1 MKKRLH
7 IAHFTNTYHPVI
19 SGVVRSIST
28 FREGLISLGHNVF
41 IFAQS
46 TSDYEDTEPFI
57 FRYPTLDLPL
67 PGEFPLT
74 IPFSSFITNVL
85 PILKLDVIHSHHPFL
100 VGQAAA
106 SQAKDLDLPLVFTY
120 HTRYREYSHY
130 IALNQDLVKDVI
142 DRWLGDYM
150 QQCHHIVAPSES
162 IKCMLAEDYG
172 ITDQVTV
179 IPTGINPEPFL
190 NADGQSLR
198 QRRGWADDKILVSVG
213 RLAPE
218 KNWGMLLEAAALVFR
233 QEPKARLVLIGDGD
247 EREVLQDLATELG
260 IADRVEFTG
269 KVPFEDIP
277 RHLRAADLFCFAST
291 TETQG
296 VVTAEAM
303 AAGLPIV
310 AVDATGTSDVVTN
323 GQEGLLTENDS
334 QALARGILR
343 VLNDE
348 ALRQR
353 FREAAVKTAQSLDLK
368 LQAQKLVDVYEQ
380 AIENKAAN
388 RLVKVDKQRHI
399 FSLIDEDQWQ
409 KLLGI
414 ERKSAADDA
423 V

>member
-1 MKKRLH
+1 MKKQLH

-41 IFAQS
+41 IFAQG

-106 SQAKDLDLPLVFTY
+106 SQAKDLNLPLVFTY

-162 IKCMLAEDYG
+162 IKSMLAEDYG
-172 ITDQVTV
+172 ITDQVTI
-179 IPTGINPEPFL
+179 IPTGIDPEPFL
-190 NADGQSLR
+190 NADGQPLR
-198 QRRGWADDKILVSVG
+198 RERGWQDNKVLVSVG

-218 KNWGMLLEAAALVFR
+218 KNWGTLLEAAALVMK
-233 QEPKARLVLIGDGD
+233 QDPQVRLVLVGDGD
-247 EREVLQDLATELG
+247 EREALEDQAAELG
-260 IADRVEFTG
+260 VADRVEFTG
-269 KVPFEDIP
+269 KVTFDDIP
-277 RHLRAADLFCFAST
+277 RYLKAADLFCFASIS
-291 TETQG
+291 ETQG

-310 AVDATGTSDVVTN
+310 AVDASGTSDVVTN

-334 QALARGILR
+334 QALAQGILR
-343 VLNDE
+343 LLADE
-348 ALRQR
+348 DLRHR
-353 FREAAVKTAQSLDLK
+353 FKETAVKTAQSLDLK
-368 LQAQKLVDVYEQ
+368 LQAQKLVGVYEQ

-414 ERKSAADDA
+414 KKESAADET

>member
-1 MKKRLH
+1 MTKRLH

-74 IPFSSFITNVL
+74 IPFSSFISNVL

-162 IKCMLAEDYG
+162 IRGMLAEDYG
-172 ITDQVTV
+172 ITNQVTI
-179 IPTGINPEPFL
+179 IPTGIDPEPFL
-190 NADGQSLR
+190 NADGEPVR
-198 QRRGWADDKILVSVG
+198 RERGWQDNKVLISVG

-218 KNWGMLLEAAALVFR
+218 KNWGTLLEAAALVIK
-233 QEPKARLVLIGDGD
+233 QDPQVKLVLIGDGD
-247 EREVLQDLATELG
+247 DREALEDQAAELG
-260 IADRVEFTG
+260 IANQVEFTG
-269 KVPFEDIP
+269 KVAFDDIP
-277 RHLRAADLFCFAST
+277 RYLKAADMFCFASVS
-291 TETQG
+291 ETQG

-310 AVDATGTSDVVTN
+310 AVDASGTSDVVTN

-334 QALARGILR
+334 QALARAILR
-343 VLNDE
+343 LLDDE
-348 ALRQR
+348 SLRHR
-353 FREAAVKTAQSLDLK
+353 FKETAVKTAQSLDLK
-368 LQAQKLVDVYEQ
+368 HQAEKLVGVYEQ
-380 AIENKAAN
+380 AIESKAAN

-409 KLLGI
+409 KLLGLKK
-414 ERKSAADDA
+414 ESADDA